1 MKIID
6 FKDAEYIN
14 LITYKKDN
22 TPVTTPVWVAY
33 HADSLVITSSMNAG
47 KVKRIKNN
55 GKVSIYITNQ
65 TGTKKMS
72 ESLGLKGS
80 LVIDPVRKAEAI
92 SSIKKKYGLISN
104 MFMRG
109 PDENRAII
117 KLDEL
122 K

>member
-1 MKIID
+1 MNIID

-14 LITYKKDN
+14 LVTYKKDN

-55 GKVSIYITNQ
+55 GKASIYITNQ